1 MKKWDRKYMS
11 LEHPVVPE
19 SKEVF
24 FKKKKR
30 KSVDGGYVQRAQEPN
45 QKASNSQIW
54 NNLSNK
60 LILDYNPKNKVS
72 TC

>member
-24 FKKKKR
+24 FKKKKENLLMGVMSKGHR
-30 KSVDGGYVQRAQEPN
+30 
-45 QKASNSQIW
+45 SQIK
-54 NNLSNK
+54 K
-60 LILDYNPKNKVS
+60 LQIAKS
-72 TC
+72 GTI

>member
-24 FKKKKR
+24 FKKKKENLLMGVMSKGHR
-30 KSVDGGYVQRAQEPN
+30 
-45 QKASNSQIW
+45 SQIK
-54 NNLSNK
+54 K
-60 LILDYNPKNKVS
+60 LQIAKSGTIWAAN
-72 TC
+72 